1 MNRKATRRYIPMTKD
16 RPASQNITNG
26 RISGLKAS
34 FIFLIIVCSFL
45 GIPSAHA
52 SPSDERV
59 SFEQAKQCLEGGDFA
74 TAYQAFY
81 ELFKEDPANPE
92 INFLLGRAAFGN
104 KDYEAA
110 IMAFERVLIVRPD
123 ADRVKLEM
131 GRCLY
136 NLGSIETARQYF
148 EEVLA
153 KDPPENVRVNIQR
166 YLNAIKSTGKQH
178 FLSGR
183 ITLGV
188 DFDDNANVA
197 PANPEIDI
205 TTALGDV
212 IPISVDAAEKDR
224 IYSSTINL
232 NYLYKPM
239 HSPLAWKISCVNY
252 NAFYQDVENLD
263 VELFDLKAGMSLQGK
278 RIIWELYGITNHL
291 NLDYDQYQ
299 RSYGGGTGISLA
311 LRPNLLL
318 SLDGKF
324 RKKNYFDTNERDA
337 DNISASFAPAFS
349 FGLNRLTATLGWEY
363 ENAAEDVN
371 TFTRLSAILTYDR
384 QLPYGFTF
392 SATYWYQ
399 KTDYD
404 EADTLFNIKR
414 SDDVQY
420 CITGLSKRI
429 WQSSTQGTALLVNAG
444 YTYTRSDSTIDLYE
458 YTKNVIST
466 SVSFVF

>member
-1 MNRKATRRYIPMTKD
+1 MSMTTQH
-16 RPASQNITNG
+16 PVSQMLITG
-26 RISGLKAS
+26 APPRVTTL
-34 FIFLIIVCSFL
+34 FIFMIMFCTLL
-45 GIPSAHA
+45 KIPVAHA
-52 SPSDERV
+52 ATANGHVP
-59 SFEQAKQCLEGGDFA
+59 FEQAQQCLDSGEFA

-81 ELFKEDPANPE
+81 ELFRQDPGNPE

-110 IMAFERVLIVRPD
+110 IMAFERVLIARPD

-136 NLGSIETARQYF
+136 HLGSIETARQYF

-153 KDPPENVRVNIQR
+153 KDPPEHVRINIQR

-197 PANPEIDI
+197 PTNPEIDI

-212 IPISVDAAEKDR
+212 IPISVDSAEKDT
-224 IYSSTINL
+224 IYSSTLNL
-232 NYLYKPM
+232 NYLYKPLR
-239 HSPLAWKISCVNY
+239 SPLAWKISCLNY
-252 NAFYQDVENLD
+252 NALYQDVENLD
-263 VELFDLKAGMSLQGK
+263 VGLLDLKAGLSLQGK
-278 RIIWELYGITNHL
+278 RIVWELYGIANHL

-299 RSYGGGTGISLA
+299 RSYGGGTGISVA
-311 LRPNLLL
+311 LRPYLLL
-318 SLDGKF
+318 GLDGRF
-324 RKKNYFDTNERDA
+324 RKKNYYDTNGRDA
-337 DNISASFAPAFS
+337 DNISVSCGPAFS
-349 FGLNRLTATLGWEY
+349 FGLNRITATLGWEY

-371 TFTRLSAILTYDR
+371 TYTRTSAILTYDR
-384 QLPYGFTF
+384 QLPHGFTC

-404 EADTLFNIKR
+404 QPDNLFNTR
-414 SDDVQY
+414 RRDDVQY

-429 WQSSTQGTALLVNAG
+429 WQSRTHGTALLVNAG
-444 YTYTRSDSTIDLYE
+444 YTYTKSDSTIDLYE

-466 SVSFVF
+466 SASFVF